1 VLVIVYIMRVAT
13 FNVEN
18 LFNRVREL
26 NADTQT
32 NKQVME
38 DATCLQELI
47 GKETC
52 SPQEEADMK
61 QILKRNRRQCI

>member
-1 VLVIVYIMRVAT
+1 MRVAT

-18 LFNRVREL
+18 LFNPVREL
-26 NADTQT
+26 NVDMRT

-38 DATCLQELI
+38 DATRLQELI

-52 SPQEEADMK
+52 SPQEEADIK
-61 QILKRNRRQCI
+61 KILERNRLQCI

>member
-1 VLVIVYIMRVAT
+1 MRVAS
-13 FNVEN
+13 FKVEN
-18 LFNRVREL
+18 RFNRVRAL
-26 NADTQT
+26 NADMQT

-38 DATCLQELI
+38 DATRLQELI

-61 QILKRNRRQCI
+61 QILERNGLQCI